1 MSSLSKMAKTLNQ
14 KKDINTEQ
22 YLSQIYDSLIK
33 EVHSRSLKNEDMNA
47 LRIQTFLRQ
56 IKYIQQNNLASNNS
70 LNLSNVSADFPF
82 ASFWSKASQ
91 ISLMQ
96 ALYDSHK
103 ELFQYNLFN
112 LTSNESHILGSYL
125 ESGMRQVLN
134 TLESAVTNTDY
145 YEVKN
150 KNSNIK
156 VGGQHIQV
164 PDLLNITDNIM
175 KSEFNNVYVKTQEEL
190 KKYNKDNGQ
199 IATYMPSVQ
208 GKIDINGYEA
218 NLSIGGVTNLSEYTK
233 SILRALKGATFTAKN
248 YISTSELKFGQT
260 NPFRIFATVA
270 PGGHESVGR
279 FYRMIGCFESHDA
292 YHSNAPVLFYR
303 IKAIYELTGIGAKY
317 VDSAMSNIIK
327 GNGSAKYLVWNNP
340 LGNIYVIPTQKI
352 ISELIEKA
360 AEESL
365 PKDWKDAL
373 YGKVV
378 LPQINLAELAN

>member
-14 KKDINTEQ
+14 KKDIDTEQ

-33 EVHSRSLKNEDMNA
+33 EVHSKNLKNEDMNA

-56 IKYIQQNNLASNNS
+56 IKYIQQNNLASDTS
-70 LNLSNVSADFPF
+70 LNLSSTSANFPF

-112 LTSNESHILGSYL
+112 LTSNKYHILGGYL

-145 YEVKN
+145 HEVKGN
-150 KNSNIK
+150 NSNTK
-156 VGGQHIQV
+156 VGGKHNQG
-164 PDLLNITDNIM
+164 PDLLNAMM
-175 KSEFNNVYVKTQEEL
+175 KSEFNHAYVKMQEEL
-190 KKYNKDNGQ
+190 KKYNEDNDQ
-199 IATYMPSVQ
+199 IATFMPSVQ

-218 NLSIGGVTNLSEYTK
+218 NLSIGGSTNLSEYTK

-248 YISTSELKFGQT
+248 YISTNELKFGQT

-279 FYRMIGCFESHDA
+279 FYRMINCFESHNA

-317 VDSAMSNIIK
+317 VDSAMSNMIK

-365 PKDWKDAL
+365 PKDWRDAL

-378 LPQINLAELAN
+378 LPQVDLAELAH